1 VSDAY
6 IASEPPYR
14 DWPPVS
20 GDHGAPVG
28 VGLPEEALAEMV
40 TAPADAVAE
49 RARKALLPVLPHTA
63 LVLVT
68 PGSPTFPVQIAA
80 PRAARQGLLGIDWTP
95 MVSADP
101 PAADGGA
108 ARLALPDMLG
118 GLRVVGWVARSSGFI
133 AALIVGDHLR
143 MSITPDQERA
153 ALRVAM
159 AAAARVRAIDHDPP
173 PGTLAFSRAMS
184 QERDRIRLELRGR
197 HASTLSSLLLSLR
210 SASAGGSQATPP
222 GVAKA
227 IDLASRALL
236 DLQADSDTTAA
247 SGRAAL
253 GAAFT
258 DIEKE
263 VSSIAGAAQI
273 QLVADLDADDSA
285 QVAYA
290 VAHAARLITRGAALN
305 AIQRPGA
312 DKVRLRWRLT
322 DQALLITIA
331 DNAVGADHAA
341 PGLDRGLSDIRRL
354 AAELRGRVDLDVNPQ
369 WGTTLSCVLPLHD
382 LAPAP
387 ETPATRRLAEL
398 RDREREVLELM
409 IAGLRNRDIAARLF
423 ISERTVKFHVSNIL
437 AKLQVGSRTEAI
449 AVAHGAG
456 LSPISGN
463 GGA

>member
-1 VSDAY
+1 MSDAY

-14 DWPPVS
+14 GWPPAS
-20 GDHGAPVG
+20 GDHGAQVG
-28 VGLPEEALAEMV
+28 AGLPEEALAELV
-40 TAPADAVAE
+40 TSPADAVAE
-49 RARKALLPVLPHTA
+49 RARKVLLPVLPHTA

-80 PRAARQGLLGIDWTP
+80 PRAARQGLLGIDWNP
-95 MVSADP
+95 MVGAEP
-101 PAADGGA
+101 TADGTA

-118 GLRVVGWVARSSGFI
+118 GLRVVGWVARSSGFV

-153 ALRVAM
+153 ALRVVM

-197 HASTLSSLLLSLR
+197 HASTLSSLLLALR

-258 DIEKE
+258 DIEQE
-263 VSSIAGAAQI
+263 VGSIAGAAQI

-305 AIQRPGA
+305 AIQRTGA

-322 DQALLITIA
+322 DQSLVITIA
-331 DNAVGADHAA
+331 DNAVGSDHAD
-341 PGLDRGLSDIRRL
+341 PSLDRGLSDIRRL

-369 WGTTLSCVLPLHD
+369 WGTTLSCILPLHD